1 MVIENVRIIN
11 FFIVGIVYFFVK
23 IKIIKNKLYVVD
35 NDVIVYYSNLK
46 LILIIII

>member
-11 FFIVGIVYFFVK
+11 FFIVGIVYFFV
-23 IKIIKNKLYVVD
+23 IKNELYIVV

-46 LILIIII
+46 LIFIIII